1 MSSCDLWAPAVLT
14 RFLSPDSWNREPGLH
29 AGRGP
34 VLHATCPPLAG
45 RHGAGFC
52 GSVPAGSGGPAVDAQ
67 PPAPP
72 VSSPDQ
78 RPVQRLL
85 RPGWQS
91 PEGPG
96 WPAFSSTTTHSQR
109 QGLSVASCSTCCQRP
124 RNWPQTLHR
133 PWTWTRTGPEPGAGM
148 IFLDRNQ
155 CFIPW
160 NVSGSSKRSCC
171 RRFLFLN

>member
-1 MSSCDLWAPAVLT
+1 MIMSSCDLWAPAVLT
-14 RFLSPDSWNREPGLH
+14 RFLSPPSWNREPGLH

-34 VLHATCPPLAG
+34 VLHATYPPLAG

-78 RPVQRLL
+78 RPVRRLL

-91 PEGPG
+91 PEGSG
-96 WPAFSSTTTHSQR
+96 WPAPSSTTTTHSQR
-109 QGLSVASCSTCCQRP
+109 QGLSVAP
-124 RNWPQTLHR
+124 PAAKETLHR

-148 IFLDRNQ
+148 IFFDRNQ
-155 CFIPW
+155 RFILW
-160 NVSGSSKRSCC
+160 FV
-171 RRFLFLN
+171 